1 MNNDSNWR
9 YDCNSLRYRISNAQ
23 ELSEAVQEGTKQPL
37 LDTNLGMLLEKF
49 NMFTI
54 HSFLESFEMIL
65 CIKVV

>member
-23 ELSEAVQEGTKQPL
+23 ELSEAVQEGTKQLL
-37 LDTNLGMLLEKF
+37 LDTNLEMLLE

-54 HSFLESFEMIL
+54 HSFLESCEMIS

>member
-23 ELSEAVQEGTKQPL
+23 ELSEAVKEGTKQPL
-37 LDTNLGMLLEKF
+37 LDTNLGLLSE

-54 HSFLESFEMIL
+54 HSFLESFEMIS

>member
-37 LDTNLGMLLEKF
+37 LDTNLEMLLK

-54 HSFLESFEMIL
+54 HSFLESCEMIS